1 MKYLMKTLLTLL
13 LILPIVANAGYDAN
27 RYDANRILLSPS
39 AARTMKFNTD
49 NRVMERSMQY
59 RINSLPQKRIY
70 LTVKLK

>member
-1 MKYLMKTLLTLL
+1 MKTLLTLL
-13 LILPIVANAGYDAN
+13 TILPIVANADN